1 MKIIMEKLDVLN
13 IFRNQ
18 YFIEYSIND
27 LKKNLNKMKM
37 SKELSNELSEITK

>member
-1 MKIIMEKLDVLN
+1 MEKLDVLN